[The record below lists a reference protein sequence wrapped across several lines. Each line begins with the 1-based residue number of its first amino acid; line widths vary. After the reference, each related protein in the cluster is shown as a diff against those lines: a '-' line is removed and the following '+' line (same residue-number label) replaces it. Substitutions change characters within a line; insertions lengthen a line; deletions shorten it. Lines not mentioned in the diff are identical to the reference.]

1 MFISQV
7 INGLV
12 LLVVLT
18 FMLLLV
24 NHPSVMSEHTDGLI
38 LNLLSWA
45 IVIILVG
52 LSIVTVAS
60 GLWKSYEMPRQ

>member
-24 NHPSVMSEHTDGLI
+24 NDPSVMSEHTDGLV

-60 GLWKSYEMPRQ
+60 GLWKT